1 MGVPGSVI
9 EDLNP
14 ATRPVRSRK
23 SHVQRQQRGIECL
36 RQRDVERVPSPY
48 RIAQLPR
55 PLQKPAVPEPLPGP
69 VPQISYRLS
78 GGRAVQPPAQV
89 LSADHAHHL
98 NVDHVWRYL
107 VDVGG

>member
-1 MGVPGSVI
+1 M
-9 EDLNP
+9 
-14 ATRPVRSRK
+14 
-23 SHVQRQQRGIECL
+23 
-36 RQRDVERVPSPY
+36 
-48 RIAQLPR
+48 
-55 PLQKPAVPEPLPGP
+55 PEPLPGP

-98 NVDHVWRYL
+98 NVDHVRRHL